1 MLLYVL
7 TFYVCVIFFLYRNRT
22 RCAGLIGN
30 GVCDMDCN
38 TVQCPFDTKDCA
50 RQVYVSVYVL
60 LMV

>member
-1 MLLYVL
+1 M
-7 TFYVCVIFFLYRNRT
+7 CVIFFLYRNRT